1 MTILNRL
8 FARVWNF
15 GLGRRGDDRLR
26 EEIAGHVAMQA
37 EENVRA
43 GMTPSEAHRQTVL
56 TLGAVE
62 AIREQYHEEEGLPLL
77 EHLLYDFRYALR
89 QLRKSP
95 GFTIT
100 AVLTLALGIGA
111 TTAIFTLVEQ
121 VMLQS
126 LSVTR
131 PDQLW
136 RVGFRP
142 HCCEWAGYSQ
152 DHDDDAP
159 GNWNLFPWEAYK
171 LFRANTTGFQELAAL
186 QAGNQSLAVRRA
198 GSAGLPETAN
208 GEYVSGNF
216 FETLGV
222 SAWRGRLLIN
232 ADDRE
237 GAPPVAVMSFHAWQ
251 KKYGSDPSVVG
262 STYQINGRAFTIIG
276 VAPAGFIGA
285 NVTSWGVPDIWLPLS
300 TEPLLLGGTTRIKNP
315 RVDWLDLIGRVRAG
329 TNPKTLEA
337 QLQSEL
343 HGWLA
348 SHVAD
353 MSPQERAVWQKQTL
367 RLSPGGAGFSSLRR
381 YYSESL
387 LLLMITACCVLLVA
401 CANIANLLLA
411 RGLRNR
417 QQTAVRVALGASSGR
432 LVRNALIE
440 SVTLSLIGG
449 AAGVAVAWAGARLI
463 LYLAFHTQEQRSWI
477 PVQATPS
484 APVLLFG
491 LGVSLLTGVIFG
503 VAPAWMSSHAEPVE
517 AMRGANREVGGGRHW
532 AQKTLVIAQ
541 VAVSLV
547 LLSAAAM
554 LGGSLRN
561 LEHQDFGFD
570 PEGRYLVSINSP
582 ILSGHKQEQ
591 LVPFYREIQDRLSAI
606 PGVRSVSATTY
617 APMAGGQWGHDIRI
631 QGKPEP
637 GPTDDVSADWT
648 RITPGFFDSIG
659 VRVLAGRTINED
671 DNGNGRHVA
680 VVNEA
685 FAKKFFGNQNPIGR
699 RFGPGP
705 IKNSGTYEIVGVV
718 QDIHYVT
725 WSFADPDRPMYYVPE
740 AQTVAF
746 DQRDLQSDE
755 LLSQNLFNIVVWA
768 PGRPANIPMQVKKAL
783 AAVDPNLMIYDIQPY
798 TRVIQVT
805 FDQQNMIASLTW
817 LFGAVGL
824 VLAAI
829 GLYGVT
835 AYGVEQRRSEI
846 GVRMALG
853 ADRGSVVAMVLR
865 GAFWQV
871 GIGLGI
877 GIPAAIGAGYLMAS
891 QLFGVTPWNPL
902 LLAVAT
908 VLLGLAVLFA
918 AMIPARRAASIDPM
932 QALRSE

>member
-1 MTILNRL
+1 MRILNRL
-8 FARVWNF
+8 FARIWNF
-15 GLGRRGDDRLR
+15 GLRRRGDDRMR
-26 EEIAGHVAMQA
+26 EEMEGHVAMQA

-43 GMTPSEAHRQTVL
+43 GMTPSEAHRQAVL

-126 LSVTR
+126 LPVTR

-136 RVGFRP
+136 RIGFRP
-142 HCCEWAGYSQ
+142 HCCEWAGYSEDQ
-152 DHDDDAP
+152 DDDAP
-159 GNWNLFPWEAYK
+159 GNWNLFPYEAYK
-171 LFRANTTGFQELAAL
+171 LFRANTTGFQDLAAL
-186 QAGNQSLAVRRA
+186 QAGNQPLAVRRA
-198 GSAGLPETAN
+198 GSAGLPETVN
-208 GEYVSGNF
+208 GEFVSGNF
-216 FETLGV
+216 FQTLGV
-222 SAWRGRLLIN
+222 SAWRGRLLVDV
-232 ADDRE
+232 DDRE

-251 KKYGSDPSVVG
+251 EKYGSDPSVVG
-262 STYQINGRAFTIIG
+262 ATYQINGRAFTIVG

-285 NVTSWGVPDIWLPLS
+285 NITSWGVPDLWMPVA
-300 TEPLLLGGTTRIKNP
+300 TEPLMFGKTARMKNP
-315 RVDWLDLIGRVRAG
+315 RVDWLDLIGRVRPG
-329 TNPKTLEA
+329 TDPRA
-337 QLQSEL
+337 LQAELQGEL

-367 RLSPGGAGFSSLRR
+367 RVSPGGAGFSSLRR

-387 LLLMITACCVLLVA
+387 LLLMVTACCVLLVA

-417 QQTAVRVALGASSGR
+417 QQTAVRVALGASRGR

-449 AAGVAVAWAGARLI
+449 AASVAVAWAGARLI
-463 LYLAFHTQEQRSWI
+463 LYLAFHTLEQRSWI

-503 VAPAWMSSHAEPVE
+503 VAPAWMSSHAKPVE

-532 AQKTLVIAQ
+532 AQKALVIAQ

-561 LEHQDFGFD
+561 LEHQNFGFD

-606 PGVRSVSATTY
+606 PGVRDVSATTY
-617 APMAGGQWGHDIRI
+617 APMTDGQWSKDIRI

-637 GPTDDVSADWT
+637 GPKDDMSADWT
-648 RITPGFFDSIG
+648 RIMPRFFDTIG
-659 VRVLAGRTINED
+659 ARMLAGRTITED
-671 DNGNGRHVA
+671 DNGNTQQVA
-680 VVNEA
+680 VINEA
-685 FAKKFFGNQNPIGR
+685 FAKKFFGSQNPIGR
-699 RFGPGP
+699 HFGPAP
-705 IKNSGTYEIVGVV
+705 VKNAGAYEIVGVV
-718 QDIHYVT
+718 RNINYEN
-725 WSFADPDRPMYYVPE
+725 DPARVMYYIPE
-740 AQTVAF
+740 AQTVHF
-746 DQRDLQSDE
+746 DQLDLYTDE
-755 LLSQNLFNIVVWA
+755 LWSQNLSNIVIWA
-768 PGRPANIPMQVKKAL
+768 PRHPANIFMQVKKAM
-783 AAVDPNLMIYDIQPY
+783 AEVDPNLMIYDIQPY
-798 TRVIQVT
+798 TRVIQGT

-902 LLAVAT
+902 LLAGAT
-908 VLLGLAVLFA
+908 VLLGLAALVA
-918 AMIPARRAASIDPM
+918 AVIPARRAASIDPM
-932 QALRSE
+932 EALRSE

>member
-1 MTILNRL
+1 MSWLLRL
-8 FARVWNF
+8 FAHKRMEVDLDKELRFHFESQVADKMRSGISEGEARRRTRIEF
-15 GLGRRGDDRLR
+15 GGMEQIKEDCRESRGT
-26 EEIAGHVAMQA
+26 MW
-37 EENVRA
+37 
-43 GMTPSEAHRQTVL
+43 
-56 TLGAVE
+56 
-62 AIREQYHEEEGLPLL
+62 L
-77 EHLLYDFRYALR
+77 ESMVQDIRYALR

-111 TTAIFTLVEQ
+111 TTAIFTLVQQ

-126 LSVTR
+126 LPVYR

-136 RVGFRP
+136 RIGDRV
-142 HCCEWAGYSQ
+142 HCCNWAGYSQ
-152 DHDDDAP
+152 DHDDDES
-159 GNWNLFPWEAYK
+159 GDWNLFPYEAYK
-171 LFRANTTGFQELAAL
+171 LFRANTTGLQDLAAL

-198 GSAGLPETAN
+198 GSPGPTETAN
-208 GEYVSGNF
+208 GELVSGNF
-216 FETLGV
+216 FQTLGV
-222 SAWRGRLLIN
+222 SAWRGRLLID
-232 ADDRE
+232 ADDQQS
-237 GAPPVAVMSFHAWQ
+237 APPVAVMSFHAWQ
-251 KKYGSDPSVVG
+251 EKYGSDPTVVG

-285 NVTSWGVPDIWLPLS
+285 NVTSWGVPDIWLPLA
-300 TEPLLLGGTTRIKNP
+300 TEPLILGRTARIKDT
-315 RVDWLDLIGRVRAG
+315 RTDWLDLIGRVRPR
-329 TNPKTLEA
+329 TNPKALEA
-337 QLQSEL
+337 ELQSEL

-348 SHVAD
+348 SHLAD
-353 MSPQERAVWQKQTL
+353 MTPQEKAVWQKQTL
-367 RLSPGGAGFSSLRR
+367 RVSPGGAGFSSLRR

-387 LLLMITACCVLLVA
+387 LLLMVTACCVLLVA

-417 QQTAVRVALGASSGR
+417 QQTAVRVALGASRGR
-432 LVRNALIE
+432 LVRNALME

-463 LYLAFHTQEQRSWI
+463 LYLAFHELERSTWI

-484 APVLLFG
+484 VLVVLFA
-491 LGVSLLTGVIFG
+491 LGVSVLTGVIFG
-503 VAPAWMSSHAEPVE
+503 IAPAWMSSHAEPVE
-517 AMRGANREVGGGRHW
+517 AMRGANREVAGGRHW

-541 VAVSLV
+541 AAVSLV

-554 LGGSLRN
+554 LGASLRN
-561 LEHQDFGFD
+561 LEHQNFGFD
-570 PEGRYLVSINSP
+570 AEDRYLVSINSP
-582 ILSGHKQEQ
+582 ILSSHKQEQ
-591 LVPFYREIQDRLSAI
+591 LAPFYREIQDRLSAI
-606 PGVRSVSATTY
+606 PGVRSVSAATY
-617 APMAGGQWGHDIRI
+617 APMSGGQWGNDIRI

-637 GPTDDVSADWT
+637 GPKDDVSADWT
-648 RITPGFFDSIG
+648 RITPGFFDTIG
-659 VRVLAGRTINED
+659 AQMLAGRTITED
-671 DNGNGRHVA
+671 DNGNTRHVA
-680 VVNEA
+680 VINEA
-685 FAKKFFGNQNPIGR
+685 FARKFFGNQNPIGQH
-699 RFGPGP
+699 FGPEAV
-705 IKNSGTYEIVGVV
+705 KNAGAYEIVGVV
-718 QDIHYVT
+718 QNMNYVNEG
-725 WSFADPDRPMYYVPE
+725 FRPMYYIPE
-740 AQTVAF
+740 AQMVHF
-746 DQRDLQSDE
+746 DQQDLQSDE
-755 LLSQNLFNIVVWA
+755 LWSQNLFNIVLWA
-768 PGRPANIPMQVKKAL
+768 PGHPANIFMQVKKAL
-783 AAVDPNLMIYDIQPY
+783 AEVDPSLMIYDIQPY
-798 TRVIQVT
+798 SRVIQGT

-902 LLAVAT
+902 LLAGAT
-908 VLLGLAVLFA
+908 VLLGLAALVA
-918 AMIPARRAASIDPM
+918 AVIPARRAASTDPM